1 MTNDELVKEIK
12 ASNEAVMKELRKSNM
27 QGNLQVGFL
36 VLGFF
41 LGISSVQSLF
51 TKFQSIVKK

>member
-27 QGNLQVGFL
+27 QGNLQIGFL
-36 VLGFF
+36 VLAFF